1 MRQII
6 GAGDWVLN
14 LLQNGLIFD
23 WLSSPPTSYMEPNNR
38 SALSNM
44 DSLRSTVA
52 AWEKDGFI
60 RRQDSPPLC
69 CNPMTVAVQY
79 NATLDTTKYRPCI
92 DLSRHVNPAIA
103 RSTVKLDDLTV
114 AEELILP
121 GDFMTSLDME
131 NQYFQIRLHPS
142 MTQYMGFM
150 VPDPDGTP
158 RYYTFQVMA
167 YGCKPAVTIVT
178 RLLRPIKAFLHRFG
192 IKFTIYIDDG
202 RISAATPRLC
212 SDYMNFTL
220 QVLQLAG
227 WKIQWKKTVLVP
239 TQRLLHLGFITDS
252 VSMTYSITD
261 AKWTTVQ
268 LALSDALAKAASATP
283 LPVTDAAS
291 LLGRLS
297 SLHRSHGSVVRV
309 LSRSLQHQLGQHV
322 QLFGWTG
329 SFLISP
335 ASQAELTLL
344 LQQLPRFNGTFIPN
358 THAISHVYTLQ
369 DVLAKTQ
376 DILHSANPVPALFV
390 SDASASHSF
399 IYLADGT
406 FSYVADFPFTDNQ
419 AAASSSF
426 RELLAIHN
434 ALVHDSHIFASFSS
448 QLVYWQTDNQACVRF
463 LQTGSRQPHIQTL
476 VLDIKKKERDLNI
489 AIIPV
494 WTPRDHSRIAA
505 ADAGSRFAT
514 STDEWFIDRQSL
526 AVVFQHFSFFPG
538 SNCIDCFAS
547 AANSVCDA
555 FYSLIPQENSLGI
568 NFFANSPQQPDL
580 FLCPPVSQIARAFR
594 RLLCLPGKR
603 SLLIVP
609 HWPSSV
615 FWPVL
620 FPGGNRHPAIPA
632 SLEFRPTCY
641 SPVPCLFT
649 ATRFVFIALLIHT

>member
-1 MRQII
+1 
-6 GAGDWVLN
+6 
-14 LLQNGLIFD
+14 
-23 WLSSPPTSYMEPNNR
+23 
-38 SALSNM
+38 
-44 DSLRSTVA
+44 
-52 AWEKDGFI
+52 
-60 RRQDSPPLC
+60 
-69 CNPMTVAVQY
+69 MTVAVQY

-239 TQRLLHLGFITDS
+239 TQRLLHLGFVTDS

-268 LALSDALAKAASATP
+268 LALTDALAKAASATP

-335 ASQAELTLL
+335 ASQAAIHTAYPAAPP
-344 LQQLPRFNGTFIPN
+344 LQRYIHTKHPRHLSRVHLAGRARQDAGYSALCKPGSGTF
-358 THAISHVYTLQ
+358 
-369 DVLAKTQ
+369 
-376 DILHSANPVPALFV
+376 
-390 SDASASHSF
+390 
-399 IYLADGT
+399 
-406 FSYVADFPFTDNQ
+406 
-419 AAASSSF
+419 
-426 RELLAIHN
+426 
-434 ALVHDSHIFASFSS
+434 
-448 QLVYWQTDNQACVRF
+448 C
-463 LQTGSRQPHIQTL
+463 
-476 VLDIKKKERDLNI
+476 
-489 AIIPV
+489 
-494 WTPRDHSRIAA
+494 
-505 ADAGSRFAT
+505 
-514 STDEWFIDRQSL
+514 
-526 AVVFQHFSFFPG
+526 
-538 SNCIDCFAS
+538 
-547 AANSVCDA
+547 
-555 FYSLIPQENSLGI
+555 
-568 NFFANSPQQPDL
+568 
-580 FLCPPVSQIARAFR
+580 FR
-594 RLLCLPGKR
+594 RVSLPLLHLPGR
-603 SLLIVP
+603 RHLLIC
-609 HWPSSV
+609 
-615 FWPVL
+615 
-620 FPGGNRHPAIPA
+620 R
-632 SLEFRPTCY
+632 
-641 SPVPCLFT
+641 
-649 ATRFVFIALLIHT
+649 